1 MKIFYYRYGSIME
14 PDIIDT
20 FREFGFE
27 VLEYTKEVTDKNYLP
42 GKAVRE
48 VSKVLEEHPC
58 DIAFSINFFPFLSDV
73 CNIFHIRYVSW
84 TVDSPVMEL
93 YSKQIKNKWNRTF
106 IFDKADFLDVRE
118 FNPDCIFY
126 LPLGAN
132 TAKKEKLFTGDSLK
146 TETALAYKGSKSYG
160 NNLTFDGSKTSA
172 GSPLAA
178 PQPAGSP
185 LAVTLPSGSPLAEL
199 KPAGSPFSVTLP
211 AGSPLAAPKPAGSTL
226 SVTLS
231 SGKNGLQMNKFSHD
245 VAFVGSLYSEK
256 CPYDKLSKKAPASL
270 VGYLDGIMAAQERV
284 YGYYFIEEL
293 LSDDVV
299 SEFMKYHPSFYEDPG
314 ASELLTDKRTLSQLY
329 IANKITANER
339 QHTFKALSEHFDTS
353 IYTASDTSKLPKI
366 HNRGL
371 AKSLTEMPLIFHS
384 SKININ
390 TTSKAIRSGLPLRIF
405 DIMSAGGFC
414 LSNYQSEIPE
424 LFSVGEEIVLYSSYE
439 ELIDL
444 TQYYLTHDSERREI
458 ARAGYERV
466 KMDYS
471 LEKQLEKMLLM
482 AYGQAE

>member
-1 MKIFYYRYGSIME
+1 ME

-20 FREFGFE
+20 FHEFGFE

-48 VSKVLEEHPC
+48 VSGVLEKNPC

-93 YSKQIKNKWNRTF
+93 YSRQIKNEWNRTF

-118 FNPDCIFY
+118 FNPGHIFY

-132 TAKKEKLFTGDSLK
+132 TEKKEKLFSSSESSNNISVNSLVIDRAS
-146 TETALAYKGSKSYG
+146 EKGNKQNNYVSKSG
-160 NNLTFDGSKTSA
+160 AESVPLIPKTDDTNSRII
-172 GSPLAA
+172 
-178 PQPAGSP
+178 
-185 LAVTLPSGSPLAEL
+185 
-199 KPAGSPFSVTLP
+199 
-211 AGSPLAAPKPAGSTL
+211 
-226 SVTLS
+226 
-231 SGKNGLQMNKFSHD
+231 NKFAHD

-256 CPYDKLSKKAPASL
+256 CPYDKLSSSAPASL
-270 VGYLDGIMAAQERV
+270 LGYLDGIMAAQERV

-293 LSDDVV
+293 LTDDVV

-339 QHTFKALSEHFDTS
+339 QHTFAALSEHFDTS

-371 AKSLTEMPLIFHS
+371 AKSLTEMPLIFHY

-466 KMDYS
+466 KKDYS

-482 AYGQAE
+482 AYGESV

>member
-1 MKIFYYRYGSIME
+1 MKIFFYRYGSIME

-27 VLEYTKEVTDKNYLP
+27 VYEYTKEVTDKNYLP
-42 GKAVRE
+42 GKAVRD
-48 VSKVLEEHPC
+48 VSAFLQKNPC

-73 CNIFHIRYVSW
+73 ANIFHIRYVSW

-93 YSKQIKNKWNRTF
+93 YSSEIKNEWNRTF
-106 IFDKADFLDVRE
+106 IFDKADFLDVSP
-118 FNPDCIFY
+118 FNPDHIFY

-132 TAKKEKLFTGDSLK
+132 TSKKEKLFNETSDTLK
-146 TETALAYKGSKSYG
+146 E
-160 NNLTFDGSKTSA
+160 
-172 GSPLAA
+172 
-178 PQPAGSP
+178 
-185 LAVTLPSGSPLAEL
+185 
-199 KPAGSPFSVTLP
+199 
-211 AGSPLAAPKPAGSTL
+211 
-226 SVTLS
+226 
-231 SGKNGLQMNKFSHD
+231 KFSHD

-256 CPYDKLSKKAPASL
+256 CPYDKLSSKTSDL
-270 VGYLDGIMAAQERV
+270 LRGYLDGIMAAQERV

-293 LSDDVV
+293 LTNDMIL
-299 SEFMKYHPSFYEDPG
+299 EFKNNHPSFYEDPG

-339 QHTFKALSEHFDTS
+339 QHTFALLSENFDTS
-353 IYTASDTSKLPKI
+353 IYTASDTTSLPKI
-366 HNRGL
+366 HNLGL
-371 AKSLTEMPLIFHS
+371 AKSLTEMPVIFNS

-405 DIMSAGGFC
+405 DILSAGGFC

-424 LFSVGEEIVLYSSYE
+424 LFSVGEEIVLYSSYD

-466 KMDYS
+466 KKDYS
-471 LEKQLEKMLLM
+471 LEKQLEKMMLM
-482 AYGQAE
+482 AYGQEA

>member
-93 YSKQIKNKWNRTF
+93 YSKQIKNEWNRTF

-132 TAKKEKLFTGDSLK
+132 TAKKEKLFSANGFYSDNSMSI
-146 TETALAYKGSKSYG
+146 EGSK
-160 NNLTFDGSKTSA
+160 LDA
-172 GSPLAA
+172 GSTLSALK
-178 PQPAGSP
+178 PAGSP
-185 LAVTLPSGSPLAEL
+185 LAVTLPSGE
-199 KPAGSPFSVTLP
+199 
-211 AGSPLAAPKPAGSTL
+211 
-226 SVTLS
+226 
-231 SGKNGLQMNKFSHD
+231 NGLQMNKFSHD

-256 CPYDKLSKKAPASL
+256 CPYDKLSSKAPDSL
-270 VGYLDGIMAAQERV
+270 RGYLDGIMAAQERV

-466 KMDYS
+466 KKDYS
-471 LEKQLEKMLLM
+471 LENQLEKMLLM

>member
-1 MKIFYYRYGSIME
+1 MKIFFYRYGSIME

-48 VSKVLEEHPC
+48 VSEVLEKNPC

-93 YSKQIKNKWNRTF
+93 YSKQIKNEWNRTF

-118 FNPDCIFY
+118 FNPECIFY

-132 TAKKEKLFTGDSLK
+132 TAKKDELF
-146 TETALAYKGSKSYG
+146 
-160 NNLTFDGSKTSA
+160 
-172 GSPLAA
+172 
-178 PQPAGSP
+178 
-185 LAVTLPSGSPLAEL
+185 AEN
-199 KPAGSPFSVTLP
+199 SFEIDTVWRR
-211 AGSPLAAPKPAGSTL
+211 
-226 SVTLS
+226 
-231 SGKNGLQMNKFSHD
+231 FSHD

-256 CPYDKLSKKAPASL
+256 CPYDKLSYKAPASL
-270 VGYLDGIMAAQERV
+270 CGYLDGIMAAQERV

-466 KMDYS
+466 KKDYS
-471 LEKQLEKMLLM
+471 LENQLEKMLLM